1 MKERQFRRGQIAS
14 ITGIVLNALLA
25 AFKITFGLLFGL
37 VSLAAD
43 GVNNLSDCGSG
54 TVSLVSLHIRNK
66 PADKEHPYGHQRA
79 EYVASMFIG
88 FFVLLLA
95 VELLRE
101 SVEKIVSGELPEA
114 FRGVYILLGVS
125 VAVKAFLFFL
135 YRAAAKKEGG
145 EPLRAAATDSACDCI
160 ATLTVVAG
168 LLIAEFGGV
177 AADGYAGLAVA
188 LFIVWEGVQIL
199 RDASSKLLGQAP
211 DPAVLGKIRAAIRE
225 GEGVLGL
232 HDLRAY
238 RYGPD
243 KLFATVHV
251 QMDASLPA
259 LVSHEALDK
268 IERRIYEEFG
278 VELTAH
284 LDPVD
289 LKDEEATELEERV
302 RAATEGMTEGLDLH
316 DFRLIRGAQKK
327 LVFEAGVPYGCPKK
341 DEEIADDLKRAV
353 RLISDAEPVVTVER
367 Q

>member
-1 MKERQFRRGQIAS
+1 MKERQTKTGQIAS
-14 ITGIVLNALLA
+14 AVGIALNAALA
-25 AFKITFGLLFGL
+25 ALKITFGILFGL
-37 VSLAAD
+37 VSLTAD

-54 TVSLVSLHIRNK
+54 TVSLVSLRISNK

-79 EYVASMFIG
+79 EYVASMLIG

-101 SVEKIVSGELPEA
+101 SAEKIIGGVLPEA
-114 FRGVYILLGVS
+114 FWGIYLLLGVS
-125 VAVKAFLFFL
+125 VAVKGGMFFL
-135 YRAAAKKEGG
+135 YRYAAKKEGADT
-145 EPLRAAATDSACDCI
+145 LRAAATDSACDCL
-160 ATLTVVAG
+160 ATLAVVVG
-168 LLIAEFGGV
+168 LLLAQFCSL

-188 LFIVWEGVQIL
+188 LFIVWEGVQIV
-199 RDASSKLLGQAP
+199 REASSKLLGQAP
-211 DPAVLGKIRAAIRE
+211 DPAVLARIRAVIAE

-259 LVSHEALDK
+259 LSSHEALDK
-268 IERRIYEEFG
+268 IEQRVLTEFG

-289 LKDEEATELEERV
+289 LNDGEARELEERI
-302 RAATEGMTEGLDLH
+302 RAATDGIAEGLNLH
-316 DFRLIRGAQKK
+316 DFRLVRGAVKK
-327 LVFEAGVPYGCPKK
+327 LVFEAGVPYSCPKT
-341 DEEIADDLKRAV
+341 DGELADDLRRAV
-353 RLISDAEPVVTVER
+353 RILSDAEPVVSVER
-367 Q
+367 E